1 MNFKE
6 WLALDYLVE
15 AFGQEE
21 IDSHKVL
28 DGKWEP
34 PLNQIA
40 NEHNFYFNSEPDPQK
55 ECTGRQCYKLHVSC
69 NYHGGE
75 GDVANISFRHAYSG
89 YGDRFKYGASTEEK
103 VLQEK
108 IGKDVVNYPYPK
120 EVQ

>member
-89 YGDRFKYGASTEEK
+89 YGDRFKHGASTEEK